1 MQQYDFFVSYSK
13 NIYNDFVKDFVNTI
27 KRYGINLWLDQINVH
42 LGDEIL
48 SNLFYIL
55 DSFKNAYYGVIIE
68 YSCAMKSHFRKSGN
82 QMSGKWKSSYA
93 SLLA

>member
-1 MQQYDFFVSYSK
+1 MRA
-13 NIYNDFVKDFVNTI
+13 TEE
-27 KRYGINLWLDQINVH
+27 LTAEL
-42 LGDEIL
+42 EIL
-48 SNLFYIL
+48 
-55 DSFKNAYYGVIIE
+55 NAEKQEAESVIASVGADE

>member
-1 MQQYDFFVSYSK
+1 M
-13 NIYNDFVKDFVNTI
+13 
-27 KRYGINLWLDQINVH
+27 GNVLML
-42 LGDEIL
+42 LGG
-48 SNLFYIL
+48 F
-55 DSFKNAYYGVIIE
+55 AVVAE

>member
-1 MQQYDFFVSYSK
+1 MNDYVVLINNFEEMLKQNMNLVDVIGDCP
-13 NIYNDFVKDFVNTI
+13 NIERPIAPD
-27 KRYGINLWLDQINVH
+27 
-42 LGDEIL
+42 
-48 SNLFYIL
+48 
-55 DSFKNAYYGVIIE
+55 E